1 MDREHPTSAPMAEF
15 LRSARSR
22 LTPQEAGLDDPGL
35 GRRRVSGLR
44 REELAQL
51 AGVSVDYY
59 TRLEQGRS
67 PRASA
72 EVLDALA
79 TALHLDDAER
89 SHLQTLARPRPA
101 RRRGRPRPQRVHPAT
116 WDLLDTLQQTCR
128 PAFVL
133 GRRLD
138 VLAHNQLAGRLIT
151 DFRALPAAERNQ
163 ARFVFLDPHA
173 RELYRDWTR
182 VAEDTAAMLRLDA
195 GRYPDDPALSALVGE
210 LSIRSQEFRRFWS
223 DNKVHRRTTG
233 TKDYHHPLIG
243 DLTITYQAL
252 TPADDPDQTLF
263 VYGTESGSASASALG
278 LLAGWG
284 TEAADARGV
293 TARTPGARART
304 DDRREGSRRPGNLP
318 GDAPG

>member
-1 MDREHPTSAPMAEF
+1 MDREHPDSAPMAEF

-22 LTPQEAGLDDPGL
+22 LTPREAGLDDPGG

-44 REELAQL
+44 REELARL

-67 PRASA
+67 RSASA

-89 SHLQTLARPRPA
+89 SHLHTLGRPRSRPA
-101 RRRGRPRPQRVHPAT
+101 RRRRPRPQQVHRAT
-116 WDLLDTLQQTCR
+116 WDLLDALQQTCR

-151 DFRALPAAERNQ
+151 EFRALPAAERNQ

-173 RELYRDWTR
+173 RELYRDWAR
-182 VAEDTAAMLRLDA
+182 VAADTAAMLRLDA
-195 GRYPDDPALSALVGE
+195 GRHPDDPGLSALVGE
-210 LSIRSQEFRRFWS
+210 LSIRSEEFRRFWS
-223 DNKVHRRTTG
+223 DHKVHRRTTG
-233 TKDYHHPLIG
+233 TKDYHHPLVG
-243 DLTITYQAL
+243 DLTVTYQAL
-252 TPADDPDQTLF
+252 TPGDDLDQTLF
-263 VYGTESGSASASALG
+263 VYATEPGSPSETSLR
-278 LLAGWG
+278 LLSQWTNATAHTG
-284 TEAADARGV
+284 AAA
-293 TARTPGARART
+293 AKSP
-304 DDRREGSRRPGNLP
+304 
-318 GDAPG
+318 APHD

>member
-1 MDREHPTSAPMAEF
+1 MDRDHSPLAQF

-22 LTPQEAGLDDPGL
+22 LGPEEAGIEEPVL

-44 REELAQL
+44 REELARL

-67 PRASA
+67 RSASP

-79 TALHLDDAER
+79 TALRLDDAER
-89 SHLQTLARPRPA
+89 EHLHVLARPQPA
-101 RRRGRPRPQRVHPAT
+101 RRRRRPRPQRVHPAT
-116 WDLLDTLQQTCR
+116 WRLLEVFEGARR

-138 VLAHNQLAGRLIT
+138 VLAHNRLAGRLIA

-173 RELYRDWTR
+173 RELYANWAA
-182 VAEDTAAMLRLDA
+182 VAADTAAMLRRDA
-195 GRYPDDPALSALVGE
+195 GRHPEDPALSALVGD
-210 LSIRSQEFRRFWS
+210 LSIRSEAFRRYWS

-233 TKDYHHPLIG
+233 SKEYHHPLVG
-243 DLTITYQAL
+243 DLTVTYQAL
-252 TPADDPDQTLF
+252 ILADDPDQTLF
-263 VYGTESGSASASALG
+263 VYDVEPGSPSEMALR
-278 LLAGWG
+278 LLARWS
-284 TEAADARGV
+284 EPVGV
-293 TARTPGARART
+293 LSRPSV
-304 DDRREGSRRPGNLP
+304 GS
-318 GDAPG
+318 

>member
-1 MDREHPTSAPMAEF
+1 MDREHPDSAPMAEF

-44 REELAQL
+44 REELARL

-67 PRASA
+67 RSASA

-79 TALHLDDAER
+79 GALHLDDAER
-89 SHLQTLARPRPA
+89 SHLHTLARPRPV
-101 RRRGRPRPQRVHPAT
+101 RRRRPRPQKIHRAT

-128 PAFVL
+128 PGFVL

-173 RELYRDWTR
+173 RELYRDWPR
-182 VAEDTAAMLRLDA
+182 VAADTAAMLRLDA
-195 GRYPDDPALSALVGE
+195 GRHPDDPALSALVGD
-210 LSIRSQEFRRFWS
+210 LSIHSEEFRRFWS
-223 DNKVHRRTTG
+223 ENKVHRRTTG
-233 TKDYHHPLIG
+233 TKDYHHPLVG
-243 DLTITYQAL
+243 DLTVTYQAL
-252 TPADDPDQTLF
+252 TPGDDPAQTLF
-263 VYGTESGSASASALG
+263 VYGTEPGSPSETSLR
-278 LLAGWG
+278 LLARWDG
-284 TEAADARGV
+284 TAADTGSV
-293 TARTPGARART
+293 TAPAPRTHG
-304 DDRREGSRRPGNLP
+304 
-318 GDAPG
+318 

>member
-1 MDREHPTSAPMAEF
+1 MDREHHTSTSMAEF

-22 LTPQEAGLDDPGL
+22 LTPQEAGLDDPSL
-35 GRRRVSGLR
+35 SRRRVSGLR
-44 REELAQL
+44 REELARL

-67 PRASA
+67 RSASA

-89 SHLQTLARPRPA
+89 SHLHTLARPQPA
-101 RRRGRPRPQRVHPAT
+101 RRRRPRPQRIDPAT
-116 WDLLDTLQQTCR
+116 WDLLDTLQQAGR

-173 RELYRDWTR
+173 RELYRDWAH
-182 VAEDTAAMLRLDA
+182 VAADTAAMLRLDA
-195 GRYPDDPALSALVGE
+195 GRHPDDPALSALVGE
-210 LSIRSQEFRRFWS
+210 LSIHSQEFRHFWS

-233 TKDYHHPLIG
+233 TKDYHHPLVG
-243 DLTITYQAL
+243 DLTVTYQAL
-252 TPADDPDQTLF
+252 TPADDPDQILF
-263 VYGTESGSASASALG
+263 IYGTEPGSPSETSLR

-284 TEAADARGV
+284 MEPADAKGI
-293 TARTPGARART
+293 TARTP
-304 DDRREGSRRPGNLP
+304 
-318 GDAPG
+318 

>member
-1 MDREHPTSAPMAEF
+1 MDREHINTPLAEF
-15 LRSARSR
+15 LRSARGR
-22 LTPQEAGLDDPGL
+22 LSPHEAGLDEPLL

-44 REELAQL
+44 REELARL

-67 PRASA
+67 RSASP

-79 TALHLDDAER
+79 TALHLGDAER
-89 SHLQTLARPRPA
+89 EHLHLLARPRPA
-101 RRRGRPRPQRVHPAT
+101 QRRRRPRPQRLHPAT
-116 WDLLDTLQQTCR
+116 WRLLETLETARR

-138 VLAHNQLAGRLIT
+138 VLAHNRLAGRLIT

-173 RELYRDWTR
+173 RELYRNWAA
-182 VAEDTAAMLRLDA
+182 VAADTAAMLRRDA
-195 GRYPDDPALSALVGE
+195 GRHPDDPALSALVGD
-210 LSIRSQEFRRFWS
+210 LSIHSREFRRYWS
-223 DNKVHRRTTG
+223 DNKVHQRTTG
-233 TKDYHHPLIG
+233 SKDYHHPLVG

-263 VYGTESGSASASALG
+263 IYDTEPGSPSETALH
-278 LLAGWG
+278 LLAQWN
-284 TEAADARGV
+284 EPAADSRLP
-293 TARTPGARART
+293 RDRA
-304 DDRREGSRRPGNLP
+304 EERPR
-318 GDAPG
+318 

>member
-1 MDREHPTSAPMAEF
+1 MEGRDTGCMDRDHTSTPLAEF
-15 LRSARSR
+15 LRSARAR
-22 LTPQEAGLDDPGL
+22 LSPQEAGLDEPVL

-44 REELAQL
+44 REELARL

-67 PRASA
+67 RSASP

-79 TALHLDDAER
+79 AALHLDDAER
-89 SHLQTLARPRPA
+89 GHLHTLARPMAA
-101 RRRGRPRPQRVHPAT
+101 RRRRRPRPQRVHPAT
-116 WDLLDTLQQTCR
+116 WQLLDTLEMAGR

-138 VLAHNQLAGRLIT
+138 VLAHNRLAGRLIT

-173 RELYRDWTR
+173 CELYKNWAA
-182 VAEDTAAMLRLDA
+182 VAADTAAMLRLDA
-195 GRYPDDPALSALVGE
+195 GRHPDDPALSALVGD
-210 LSIRSQEFRRFWS
+210 LSIRSEEFRRYWS

-233 TKDYHHPLIG
+233 TKDYHHPLVG

-263 VYGTESGSASASALG
+263 IYDTEPGSPSETSLH
-278 LLAGWG
+278 LLAQWD
-284 TEAADARGV
+284 ESAAGN
-293 TARTPGARART
+293 RTFPNRAE
-304 DDRREGSRRPGNLP
+304 DRSR
-318 GDAPG
+318 